1 MVAAG
6 VPTPDEAAWLGSLR
20 TRNLA
25 IAEARRFGGK
35 QAGDSLEKF
44 AHQVVELAF
53 ARDRVDR
60 GSGDPRIIGLL
71 HEETYALYAARG
83 ASPALHS
90 APFISA
96 PPHQCAAASQLRPY
110 PTLTSSG
117 TSRAYALPILSRTS
131 FSSVSRSPSATSNS
145 NSSCTCSSIRDERPA
160 SLIA

>member
-35 QAGDSLEKF
+35 QAGDSLKKF

-60 GSGDPRIIGLL
+60 GSGDPRIIGS
-71 HEETYALYAARG
+71 AARG
-83 ASPALHS
+83 DLRAVCRQRGITGA
-90 APFISA
+90 AQCAI
-96 PPHQCAAASQLRPY
+96 HQCAA
-110 PTLTSSG
+110 
-117 TSRAYALPILSRTS
+117 
-131 FSSVSRSPSATSNS
+131 SSVRRRVPTSAVPDT
-145 NSSCTCSSIRDERPA
+145 DLERHVEGVRA
-160 SLIA
+160 AHLVADQLLERLALAVGYLEQ

>member
-35 QAGDSLEKF
+35 QAGDSLKKF

-60 GSGDPRIIGLL
+60 GSGDPRIIGS
-71 HEETYALYAARG
+71 AARG
-83 ASPALHS
+83 DLRAVCHPDVIARAVPAGRF
-90 APFISA
+90 PDI
-96 PPHQCAAASQLRPY
+96 
-110 PTLTSSG
+110 LT
-117 TSRAYALPILSRTS
+117 AILGS
-131 FSSVSRSPSATSNS
+131 
-145 NSSCTCSSIRDERPA
+145 
-160 SLIA
+160 